1 MVFRSKK
8 KKKELI
14 VFCVFFRQ
22 KRLLKT
28 VTKQARRFGD
38 QIKEQNIRYK
48 GNEKACISRIVLVS
62 ISQYHD
68 H

>member
-8 KKKELI
+8 KKRINSIL
-14 VFCVFFRQ
+14 CFFRQ